1 MTDSDIER
9 MDAGTR
15 EEAHETVEEE
25 GDEEGAEPQQQLQE
39 LKERLKECEERAD
52 SSFERL
58 QRLQADFANYKK
70 RTAKETMD
78 SVEYANEE
86 IILSLLDVVDNFER
100 ALDSIQQNNDVSA
113 VKKGIEMIFQQLWDM
128 LKKED
133 VVPIEAVGKTFD
145 PHLHE
150 TVARAKSDVA
160 SNTVVEELQRGYKYK
175 SKVIRP
181 CMVRVAE

>member
-1 MTDSDIER
+1 MTGSDIDR
-9 MDAGTR
+9 TDAGTR
-15 EEAHETVEEE
+15 EEVHEVVEE
-25 GDEEGAEPQQQLQE
+25 EEGAEPQQELQQLQE
-39 LKERLKECEERAD
+39 LKERLEECEERAG

-78 SVEYANEE
+78 SIEYANEE
-86 IILSLLDVVDNFER
+86 IILALLDVVDNFER
-100 ALDSIQQNNDVSA
+100 ALDSIQQNNDA
-113 VKKGIEMIFQQLWDM
+113 DAIKKGIEMIFQQLWDV

-133 VVPIEAVGKTFD
+133 IVPIESVGETFD

-150 TVARAKSDVA
+150 TVARAKSDME